1 MLIYHTHNS
10 EGYSEERTSNNEEH
24 NVVGVGTLVA
34 KELEEKTMVYQ
45 LFMIKQITQLHMS
58 NLTINLERQLKNIL
72 TNMMILKW

>member
-34 KELEEKTMVYQ
+34 KELEENYGISVIHDKTNHSASYEQSYNKSRETV
-45 LFMIKQITQLHMS
+45 
-58 NLTINLERQLKNIL
+58 KNIL
-72 TNMMILKW
+72 TNMMILRW